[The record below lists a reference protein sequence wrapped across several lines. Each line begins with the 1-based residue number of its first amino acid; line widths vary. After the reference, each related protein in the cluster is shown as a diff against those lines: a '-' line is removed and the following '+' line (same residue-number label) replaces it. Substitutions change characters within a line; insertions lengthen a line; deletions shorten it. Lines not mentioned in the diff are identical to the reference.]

1 MWCGSGGRLWSTAA
15 YRVWVTDCPTLV
27 CQDVY
32 RAAGRRIAV
41 AYRLGRGRYGTVQAM
56 TDPDTP
62 PRRKSPRH
70 ARRVAR
76 EPRRPTPA
84 GPAPDRAALRAAALA
99 HVARFATTIAG
110 MERMLGRVL
119 QRWGRRAEAEGME
132 PSLVTQHIAAAA
144 PDIAAVIADMQALG
158 AVDDARF
165 SESRA
170 RSLTRAGRS
179 RRAVGAHLQA
189 RGVAAS
195 VVAQAMEETLG
206 TRGEGAHETELAA
219 ALVFVRKRRAGPFI
233 SPDCT
238 DDEATMRDRRAM
250 EAMARSG
257 FSRDIACRALGM
269 DAQEAEERIW
279 RMKSA

>member
-1 MWCGSGGRLWSTAA
+1 
-15 YRVWVTDCPTLV
+15 
-27 CQDVY
+27 
-32 RAAGRRIAV
+32 
-41 AYRLGRGRYGTVQAM
+41 M

-62 PRRKSPRH
+62 PDGTSPRRKSPRH
-70 ARRVAR
+70 ARRDAR
-76 EPRRPTPA
+76 GPRRPPPA

-110 MERMLGRVL
+110 MERMLGRVM
-119 QRWGRRAEAEGME
+119 QRWGRRVEAEGME
-132 PSLVTQHIAAAA
+132 PSAVAAHIAAAA
-144 PDIAAVIADMQALG
+144 PDIAAVIADMRALG

-189 RGVAAS
+189 RGVDGA
-195 VVAQAMEETLG
+195 VVAQVMEETLG
-206 TRGEGAHETELAA
+206 ARGEDAHETELAA
-219 ALVFVRKRRAGPFI
+219 ALVFVRKRRAGPFAR
-233 SPDCT
+233 PDAT
-238 DDEATMRDRRAM
+238 AEEAATRDRRAM

-257 FSRDIACRALGM
+257 FSRDIAMRALEM
-269 DAQEAEERIW
+269 DTQEAEERIW